1 MDKKESN
8 VKKIEEE
15 LRIIQKKLDE
25 IIEKDGLN
33 TKQGVVVFRPACGA
47 SVEEIKELLQKTM
60 LYEWN
65 VLSLGGDIAPTL
77 LTFLENLEQ
86 LKILAKKDPLTG
98 LLNRKQLNEIV
109 NIEVERCYRTR
120 QPLCILFIDL
130 DDFKKINDTMGH
142 DVGDKVLIEVAN
154 NLKTQCRKT
163 DSIGR
168 YGGEEFVIVLPST
181 SLVQGEVTGERI
193 RSSIKRIKF
202 QNKEHGSFRVT
213 CSIGL
218 CCYKGRKKID
228 PEFLLKQ
235 ADKAL
240 YEAKNKGKDRVVSAG
255 IVDIDLKSVEKMIRV
270 NSEEKNFLF
279 GKTKQK

>member
-1 MDKKESN
+1 MDKKEGSVN
-8 VKKIEEE
+8 KIEEE
-15 LRIIQKKLDE
+15 LKIIQKTLDE
-25 IIEKDGLN
+25 IISKNGLSS
-33 TKQGVVVFRPACGA
+33 KQGVVIFRPACG
-47 SVEEIKELLQKTM
+47 SSIEEIKGILEKNL

-65 VLSLGGDIAPTL
+65 VLSLNGDITPTL
-77 LTFLENLEQ
+77 ISLFENLEK
-86 LKILAKKDPLTG
+86 LKAFAQKDPLTG
-98 LLNRKQLNEIV
+98 LLNRKQLNEIIT
-109 NIEVERCYRTR
+109 IETERCYRTR

-154 NLKTQCRKT
+154 TLKKQCRKS

-181 SLVQGEVTGERI
+181 SLVQGEITGERI
-193 RSSIKRIKF
+193 RNSIKNIEF
-202 QNKEHGSFRVT
+202 VSKEHGVFRVT

-218 CCYKGRKKID
+218 CCYKGRKKIE
-228 PEFLLKQ
+228 PELLLKQ

-240 YEAKNKGKDRVVSAG
+240 YEAKNKGKDKLVSAG
-255 IVDIDLKSVEKMIRV
+255 IVDIDLTSVENMVRV

-279 GKTKQK
+279 GKTK